1 MDLRSYVRENQ
12 QVMEFVRHAT
22 PGVIDKYIGTLDY
35 ATARFNTIL
44 LKLSQDQLSADEH
57 RNEIEECFGIIQSFY
72 NDTKRYITWAYVF
85 KPIMALKLHYTGTTQ
100 IPKIKFLLEKIN
112 N

>member
-1 MDLRSYVRENQ
+1 MYVNDYVRANKE
-12 QVMEFVRHAT
+12 VIEFVRNAV
-22 PGVIDKYIGTLDY
+22 PGAIDKYVGTLDH

-44 LKLSQDQLSADEH
+44 LKLSQDPLGADEH
-57 RNEIEECFGIIQSFY
+57 SNEIAECFNIIQNFY
-72 NDTKRYITWAYVF
+72 ADIKKYLTWPYLA
-85 KPIMALKLHYTGTTQ
+85 KPIMALKLHWAGTTQ

>member
-1 MDLRSYVRENQ
+1 MDLRHYVRENQ
-12 QVMEFVRHAT
+12 QVIEFVQNST
-22 PGVIDKYIGTLDY
+22 PGVLDKYIGTLDY

-44 LKLSQDQLSADEH
+44 LTLSQDTLQADEH
-57 RNEIEECFGIIQSFY
+57 RYEIDECFAVIQNFY
-72 NDTKRYITWAYVF
+72 TDTKRYLTWPYF
-85 KPIMALKLHYTGTTQ
+85 LKPIMAVKLHWSGVTQ

>member
-1 MDLRSYVRENQ
+1 MDLRHYVRENQ
-12 QVMEFVRHAT
+12 HVMEFVKNAT
-22 PGVIDKYIGTLDY
+22 PGVIDKYVGTLDY

-44 LKLSQDQLSADEH
+44 LTLSQEPLGADEH
-57 RNEIEECFGIIQSFY
+57 RQDIDECFGIIQSFY
-72 NDTKRYITWAYVF
+72 NDTKRYIMMAYIF